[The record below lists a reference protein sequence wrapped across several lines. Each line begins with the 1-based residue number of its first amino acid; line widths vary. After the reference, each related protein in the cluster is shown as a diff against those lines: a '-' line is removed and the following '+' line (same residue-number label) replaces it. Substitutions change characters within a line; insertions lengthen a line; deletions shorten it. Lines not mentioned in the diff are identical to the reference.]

1 MIAQCVITLLI
12 ARQHDATQN
21 ETKQHAAKQGNTATI
36 ASNCN
41 GPKYGITRCY
51 HNVDSTASQSKAKQS
66 KPKQSKAKQSKQIR
80 TTQHSTT
87 HDNT

>member
-1 MIAQCVITLLI
+1 MIAQCAITLLI

-51 HNVDSTASQSKAKQS
+51 HNVDSTASQIKAKQS
-66 KPKQSKAKQSKQIR
+66 KPKQSKANQSKAKQTNQNN
-80 TTQHSTT
+80 TTQH
-87 HDNT
+87 NT